1 MGYWA
6 NWAEDHRLV
15 TLRTSTKSESSARI
29 EHRTA
34 DCSCNPYLAVTALL
48 RAGMMGI
55 RGKEF
60 LQEPEDL
67 DGLENVRATR
77 HVPSNLDKAL
87 DALEKDESL
96 CKSVGN
102 LISKAHIFLKRDE
115 AKRLEGKN
123 LDEIRDFY
131 LPFI

>member
-1 MGYWA
+1 
-6 NWAEDHRLV
+6 
-15 TLRTSTKSESSARI
+15 
-29 EHRTA
+29 
-34 DCSCNPYLAVTALL
+34 
-48 RAGMMGI
+48 MMGI

-96 CKSVGN
+96 VKVWVT
-102 LISKAHIFLKRDE
+102 LFQKHIFSHRDE